1 VFKDYKNKAERNNLI
16 FKAFKEHG
24 YTQIEIGDHLDIHYS
39 AISRIIGKIKK
50 SKNKT

>member
-1 VFKDYKNKAERNNLI
+1 VFKDYKNKPERNKLI

-24 YTQIEIGDHLDIHYS
+24 YTQTEIGDHLDIQYS
-39 AISRIIGKIKK
+39 VVSRIIGKIKK